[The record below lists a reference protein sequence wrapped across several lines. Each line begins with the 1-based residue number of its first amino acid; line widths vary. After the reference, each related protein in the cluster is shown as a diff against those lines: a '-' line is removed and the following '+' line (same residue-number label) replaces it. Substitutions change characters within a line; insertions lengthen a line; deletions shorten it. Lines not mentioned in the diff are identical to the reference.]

1 MHIQETSMPSM
12 PFHPLAPG
20 VRLMRCSGW
29 AAKFGWVCLPGL
41 ASQLLCAGAALG
53 WTPLGARPALLWASL
68 VLFLAAGYLGLTL
81 YLSVRGSL
89 KLLQDGVTTVST
101 GDLSHKI
108 DVPGSDELARI
119 GNMVEGMNVRL
130 SSLVAEIRTSA
141 ARVGMSGQL
150 VASSSESLAQRTEQQ
165 AASLRQTVETV
176 QQLTEAVSSNA
187 AAASELNHLT
197 EQLKAEAEQGGAAM
211 RSSVDAMAGLE
222 QSSRRVGEIIGVI
235 DGIAFQTNI
244 LALNAAVEAA
254 RAGEAGRGFAVVAAE
269 VRQLAQR
276 SSSAASEIRQLI
288 ARSSEQVESSV
299 RQTRAVGQVLESLV
313 GGVRNVSQ
321 SLRRIAEASATQSG
335 ELTHVSQ
342 NVGQLD
348 EITRQNA
355 AMVESSAGA
364 SQDLVGR
371 AKVLSSA
378 VASIRLRQ
386 GTADEARTLVERG
399 LALVRS
405 HGLAA
410 GRQAFHARDGGF
422 LDRDLYIF
430 VVDRQGTYCVH
441 GAKPAMEGKRV
452 HEVPGIDGDRFTRDA
467 WAAAPGAGGWIEYDI
482 VNPESGVVQ
491 PKASFV
497 VQLDDQ
503 LLLGC
508 GVYRQTGAV
517 SFAQA

>member
-1 MHIQETSMPSM
+1 MPGSR
-12 PFHPLAPG
+12 FSPLSPA
-20 VRLMRCSGW
+20 VRLMRTCAWSTKL
-29 AAKFGWVCLPGL
+29 AWVGLPL
-41 ASQLLCAGAALG
+41 VASQSLCAAAALG
-53 WTPLGARPALLWASL
+53 AVPSAALMPVLGSSLALFS
-68 VLFLAAGYLGLTL
+68 VAAYLGLAFHA
-81 YLSVRGSL
+81 SVRGSL
-89 KLLQDGVTTVST
+89 RLLQDGVKAVSG

-108 DVPGSDELARI
+108 ELPGRDELATI
-119 GNMVEGMNVRL
+119 GTAVEGMNMRL

-141 ARVGMSGQL
+141 VRVGMSGQQ

-176 QQLTEAVSSNA
+176 QQLTDAVTANA
-187 AAASELNHLT
+187 AAASQLDQLT
-197 EQLKAEAEQGGAAM
+197 ERLKSEAEQGGAAM
-211 RSSVDAMAGLE
+211 RGSVEAMAGLE
-222 QSSRRVGEIIGVI
+222 DSSRRVGEIIGVI

-288 ARSSEQVESSV
+288 ARSGEQVESSV
-299 RQTRAVGQVLESLV
+299 KQTRAVGQVLDSLV

-321 SLRRIAEASATQSG
+321 SLRQIAEASARQSG
-335 ELTHVSQ
+335 ELTQVSQ
-342 NVGQLD
+342 SVGQLD

-355 AMVESSAGA
+355 AMVEQSAEA
-364 SQDLVGR
+364 SHDLVGR
-371 AKVLSSA
+371 AKTLSSA

-386 GTADEARTLVERG
+386 GSADEARALVERAV
-399 LALVRS
+399 ALIKSR
-405 HGLAA
+405 GQATAA
-410 GRQAFHARDGGF
+410 QSFHAKDAGF
-422 LDRDLYIF
+422 LDRDMYIF
-430 VVDRQGTYCVH
+430 VIDRSGTYKVH

-452 HEVPGIDGDRFTRDA
+452 HEVPGIDGNRFLQDA

-482 VNPESGVVQ
+482 VNPESGAVQ

-497 VQLDDQ
+497 VQIDAQ
-503 LLLGC
+503 HFVGC

-517 SFAQA
+517 AFAKAAA